1 MILYTLL
8 LTHKASNIYLV
19 EPLGQVSYSKTQ
31 SAK

>member
-1 MILYTLL
+1 MFL

-19 EPLGQVSYSKTQ
+19 EPLGQLNYSKTQ